1 MIHYAEP
8 VVGKEFFAR
17 GDILKSLNESANSI
31 QDGYRHNIALIG
43 SGLIGKSSLLLQFLS
58 KINSYDKLLP
68 VYLNLKNVSF
78 EEFAHNFMTR
88 LLYHSLKRRKHL
100 KEPRELD
107 SLLNAAVK
115 VFPKTHDL
123 IKRVKMLITEK
134 SYDDAFSEL
143 WDLNVILSAE
153 SGYFPIIVLD
163 EFSLIST
170 FPVKRPYQVL
180 GHKIMIQQKTL
191 FLLSSSSTL
200 HAREILSKK
209 LSLLFGGFK
218 VIDIGAFDP
227 SEAKGFLQT
236 KCKSLIISNE
246 IRNFILTFTGGHP
259 FYLSSIIRK
268 MRSAKGYGTD
278 RITNKNLSLIIA
290 ELLFYPGGTIGQFF
304 TNMLSSIHTAVPGVN
319 VLDILISLIKPA
331 RVKDILCKNIISAT
345 ELNRVLNSLLEIGM
359 ISKSGALYS
368 VTDAVFR
375 MWIEVKSKP
384 RNLCFDFIPG
394 QERAD
399 YTGEIEE
406 RIGHFYS
413 ERKKGID
420 KRIIEL
426 IGSFNDDQFF
436 IDERVRVL
444 PRVSSMQ
451 FKRLD
456 HNNFL
461 ITAKGK
467 KRCLFVVSR
476 KEVTEE
482 DVYMILNR
490 IRALRYNKPKIMLL
504 APMDID
510 EQAVLL
516 AKQKQFSIWTKDDIT
531 RLFEFYKG
539 YNALIA

>member
-1 MIHYAEP
+1 MIHYVEP

-17 GDILKSLNESANSI
+17 GDILKSLHESAKGI
-31 QDGYRHNIALIG
+31 QDGYRRNIALIG

-58 KINSYDKLLP
+58 NINSSDKLLP
-68 VYLNLKNVSF
+68 VYLNLKNVNF
-78 EEFAHNFMTR
+78 EEFAHSFMTK
-88 LLYHSLKRRKHL
+88 LLYHSLKKHKQL

-107 SLLNAAVK
+107 YLLKSAQK

-123 IKRVKMLITEK
+123 IKRVKMLIIEK
-134 SYDDAFSEL
+134 NYDDAFSEA

-163 EFSLIST
+163 EFSLLST

-180 GHKIMIQQKTL
+180 GQKIMVQQKTL
-191 FLLSSSSTL
+191 FLLSSSCRL

-218 VIDIGAFDP
+218 VIDIGAFNP
-227 SEAKGFLQT
+227 SEAKGFLLE
-236 KCKSLIISNE
+236 KCKDVIISNE
-246 IRNFILTFTGGHP
+246 IRDFILTFTGGHP

-268 MRSAKGYGTD
+268 IHSARSYGTD
-278 RITNKNLSLIIA
+278 RITIKNLSLIIA
-290 ELLFYPGGTIGQFF
+290 ELLFYPGGTIAQFF
-304 TNMLSSIHTAVPGVN
+304 TNMLSPIHTAVPGMN
-319 VLDILISLIKPA
+319 ILDILISLVKPV
-331 RVKDILCKNIISAT
+331 RVKDVLCKYIISET
-345 ELNRVLNSLLEIGM
+345 ELSRILNSLLELGM
-359 ISKSGALYS
+359 ISKSGALYT

-384 RNLCFDFIPG
+384 RNLCFGFIPDK
-394 QERAD
+394 ERAN
-399 YTGEIEE
+399 YAGEVEE
-406 RIGHFYS
+406 RIVHFYS
-413 ERKKGID
+413 ERKKGLD

-426 IGSFNDDQFF
+426 ISSFNDDQFF

-444 PRVSSMQ
+444 PRVGSIQ
-451 FKRLD
+451 LKRLD

-482 DVYMILNR
+482 DVYIIFNK
-490 IRALRYNKPKIMLL
+490 IRSLRYDKPKVMLL

-510 EQAVLL
+510 EQAKLL
-516 AKQKQFSIWTKDDIT
+516 AKQKQFWIWTKDDIA